1 MRLQR
6 MSSNLLDIIR
16 MEREGIERA
25 GVEGLMGGVQG
36 MGIWR
41 ESEILLEMA
50 GQKEVGGKLEP
61 ARPDPVGVCD
71 THSVPATEGLPPVEI
86 GWCQAAVTESL
97 RHAT

>member
-1 MRLQR
+1 

-50 GQKEVGGKLEP
+50 GQKEDGGKLEP
-61 ARPDPVGVCD
+61 ARPDPVGVGD
-71 THSVPATEGLPPVEI
+71 T
-86 GWCQAAVTESL
+86 
-97 RHAT
+97 RHAM